1 MNSSGRSFHIVS
13 EAILVG
19 FFLVPV
25 SLTAFQYHAPQ
36 RMTLVAVLPGAA
48 VVSDVVLASHGRVA
62 PPSAAGHRGPPAA
75 VPGPL
80 RRADRETGR
89 RGRGLGLGA
98 NPERG
103 GVRRA
108 RRSTETGV
116 RVDRQRG
123 RDQRRRA
130 TRQPRLLR
138 TALRRSDVTQVSSV
152 IW

>member
-1 MNSSGRSFHIVS
+1 
-13 EAILVG
+13 
-19 FFLVPV
+19 
-25 SLTAFQYHAPQ
+25 
-36 RMTLVAVLPGAA
+36 MTFVAVLPGAA
-48 VVSDVVLASHGRVA
+48 VISDVVLASHGRVA
-62 PPSAAGHRGPPAA
+62 SPSAAGHRGPPAA

-89 RGRGLGLGA
+89 RGRGLGRREIGRRGRGLGLGA

-108 RRSTETGV
+108 RRSEETGV

>member
-1 MNSSGRSFHIVS
+1 
-13 EAILVG
+13 
-19 FFLVPV
+19 
-25 SLTAFQYHAPQ
+25 
-36 RMTLVAVLPGAA
+36 MTLVAVLPGAS

-98 NPERG
+98 SPERG